1 MIGVWLAALTFHL
14 ICKWLL
20 MNNLQDKNMQLNT
33 GANTTHVTNEWKN
46 TLCKG
51 MGGFTIGDERYL
63 YIWLSLWGSFRYGIL
78 FYVEQIS
85 PLSKSSSAGGNAS
98 LFADELISIWIYT
111 SFSLTMNI
119 YHLSNVCDM
128 MVPWYPSGDSTI
140 NYIIIF
146 RTQKKKCIASIQNQ
160 STHKWKKRH
169 TKTVLCHAEWKDF

>member
-78 FYVEQIS
+78 FMS
-85 PLSKSSSAGGNAS
+85 SKFRRCQRARRQGVTRHC
-98 LFADELISIWIYT
+98 LP
-111 SFSLTMNI
+111 MN
-119 YHLSNVCDM
+119 
-128 MVPWYPSGDSTI
+128 WYPFEYTPVFHSQWT
-140 NYIIIF
+140 YIIYQMYVIWWCHD
-146 RTQKKKCIASIQNQ
+146 TLPAIQQ
-160 STHKWKKRH
+160 LIT
-169 TKTVLCHAEWKDF
+169 L

>member
-1 MIGVWLAALTFHL
+1 MKKYIVQGYGRIHHWRWTVFIYLT
-14 ICKWLL
+14 I
-20 MNNLQDKNMQLNT
+20 
-33 GANTTHVTNEWKN
+33 A
-46 TLCKG
+46 
-51 MGGFTIGDERYL
+51 MGELPIRN
-63 YIWLSLWGSFRYGIL
+63 S

-146 RTQKKKCIASIQNQ
+146 RTQKNLSPAFKINQHINRRSDTQKQYYVMRTERTFSLCSAAHKPHTVATQILAQNYLVSIL
-160 STHKWKKRH
+160 K
-169 TKTVLCHAEWKDF
+169 HAI